1 MAEKRKH
8 VSFSN
13 QDKLSFIQK
22 IEKGTKLT
30 HLAEEAKIPKSTLG
44 TWLKNKDRIQAAVEQ
59 GNTKGKRQRTTKNDD
74 VDKSL
79 LIWFTQVRHT
89 NTPVDG
95 NLLLEKANE
104 LANKSN
110 TENVSA
116 TWIERWKRRHNISQT
131 SIVGEAASV
140 PLDVVNQW
148 REQVLPD
155 LLKHHKPSDV
165 YNMDETGLFF
175 RLTTNKTLNF
185 KGKKCTGGKQ
195 SKERITVALTANMDG
210 SDKLTPLVVGK
221 FRNPRCFKNVSSLP
235 VQYFNNSKA

>member
-1 MAEKRKH
+1 MAKH
-8 VSFSN
+8 AKFPKKKHSGNMV
-13 QDKLSFIQK
+13 KIQ
-22 IEKGTKLT
+22 GQN
-30 HLAEEAKIPKSTLG
+30 P
-44 TWLKNKDRIQAAVEQ
+44 RAVEQ
-59 GNTKGKRQRTTKNDD
+59 GNTQGKRQRRTKNDN

-95 NLLLEKANE
+95 NPLLEKANE